1 MKVACHMLVIA
12 GLLRCACAHT
22 VEPDAPANPLS
33 GPTVREPGVPG
44 NSTTFT
50 GRGRREGER
59 VIDHRT
65 FLKALESLRDG
76 SVAAE
81 VRLTRE
87 QEEQLARIERDY
99 RLAIRAYF
107 EKNLNDIRDMRDV
120 LEIRGDQPPTESSI
134 RKGIDELR
142 RNIVGAQ
149 PGADDT
155 MSDAAIKDA
164 AREKARRIY
173 QGAPS
178 ANDVHQRIW
187 KLLLPAQRDLLTS
200 TLDALVA
207 QQEAQRR
214 AFLSPGA
221 MMTDATSADPMNSM
235 SDMATKPA
243 MGAMPGAMNGTMGMG
258 NSADSKTNDPASLL
272 GMDPAKIAADDPRLP
287 ERVRRRIRSMKPD
300 ARAEAIGRYLADLK
314 LELAEAQAAAK
325 IDKAAAPTVDR
336 VNIPTPEKK

>member
-1 MKVACHMLVIA
+1 
-12 GLLRCACAHT
+12 
-22 VEPDAPANPLS
+22 
-33 GPTVREPGVPG
+33 
-44 NSTTFT
+44 
-50 GRGRREGER
+50 

-76 SVAAE
+76 SVAAA
-81 VRLTRE
+81 VRLTRD
-87 QEEQLARIERDY
+87 QEEQLARMERDY
-99 RLAIRAYF
+99 RLAVRAYF

-120 LEIRGDQPPTESSI
+120 LDIRGDQPPTESSI

-142 RNIVGAQ
+142 SNIVGAE

-178 ANDVHQRIW
+178 ANDIHLRIW
-187 KLLLPAQRDLLTS
+187 KVLLPAQRDLLTAA
-200 TLDALVA
+200 LDALVN

-221 MMTDATSADPMNSM
+221 MMIDGAAANPMNPMGDAMTKSAQGEMSAAMTGAVRNDTPADSRTTDAGHGLA
-235 SDMATKPA
+235 
-243 MGAMPGAMNGTMGMG
+243 
-258 NSADSKTNDPASLL
+258 NDPASLL

-287 ERVRRRIRSMKPD
+287 ERVRRRIRSMKPE
-300 ARAEAIGRYLADLK
+300 ARTEAISRYLIDLK
-314 LELAEAQAAAK
+314 QELAETQAAAK
-325 IDKAAAPTVDR
+325 GDKSAAPTVER